1 MKKGEEDGKEGER
14 EEGRERSSRSAPP
27 WQKIPN
33 SSEERCREEVEM
45 QSAEERY
52 GDAEKVRDR

>member
-1 MKKGEEDGKEGER
+1 MEKR
-14 EEGRERSSRSAPP
+14 GRERKGERSSASAPP
-27 WQKIPN
+27 WQKIP
-33 SSEERCREEVEM
+33 SSGDDRCREEVEM